1 MKITAHIDS
10 SKDNHLTTVSTNGM
24 EKELT
29 IGSGKD
35 GYGSY
40 ANGAELLFLALATCY
55 CNDIYRE
62 AKKRNINIRNVKVDV
77 SGQFGGEG
85 ETGKNI
91 TYKVHID
98 SDASDQEIRDL
109 ILFTDEIA
117 EIHNTLRAGAIVS
130 LLLEK

>member
-1 MKITAHIDS
+1 MMITAHIDS
-10 SKDNHLTTVSTNGM
+10 RKNNHLTTVSTNGM
-24 EKELT
+24 VKELT

-35 GYGSY
+35 GFGSY

-62 AKKRNINIRNVKVDV
+62 ANKRNMHISNVIVDV

-91 TYKVHID
+91 TYKVQIE
-98 SDASDQEIRDL
+98 SDASDSEIRDL

-117 EIHNTLRAGAIVS
+117 EIHNTLRAGASVS
-130 LLLEK
+130 LLFDQ